1 MIVAGFGCRDS
12 VGADALRA
20 ALDLATRDGPMPTA
34 LATLTHKASLLAPI
48 ALSMNLPLLLIDPS
62 AIDGVPT
69 LTCSPASLAAYRTG
83 SVAEAVAL
91 IAAGA
96 GSRLIFPRIVSP
108 SGGATCALAEGFSA

>member
-1 MIVAGFGCRDS
+1 MIVAGFGCRDNVS
-12 VGADALRA
+12 ADALHA
-20 ALDLATRDGPMPTA
+20 ALDLVTRNQPSPMA
-34 LATLTHKASLLAPI
+34 IATLTHKASLLAPI

-83 SVAEAVAL
+83 SVAEAVAI

-96 GSRLIFPRIVSP
+96 GARLVLSRVVSP
-108 SGGATCALAEGFSA
+108 SGGATCALAQGFSA

>member
-20 ALDLATRDGPMPTA
+20 AFDLATRDAPPPTA
-34 LATLTHKASLLAPI
+34 IATLTHKAPLIAPLAQ
-48 ALSMNLPLLLIDPS
+48 ALNLPLLLIDPS

-69 LTCSPASLAAYRTG
+69 LTCSPASIAAYRTG

-91 IAAGA
+91 MAAGT
-96 GSRLIFPRIVSP
+96 GSRLIVPRIVSP
-108 SGGATCALAEGFSA
+108 SGGATCALAQGFSA